1 MIFENYKKK
10 YFMIIQRLL
19 LHESQYRELG
29 QTSQVQCWFWSTT
42 TIFDCSNCKLSFLY
56 LWITKKEIMNS
67 FFLKPFKK
75 LSRGRRLNIKRVIF
89 FPLIVYSTYL
99 LLDSFMPLFMVG
111 FVIWLVY
118 NWTGK
123 RRLWWWSASY
133 CLSWLLGFTQI
144 EI

>member
-1 MIFENYKKK
+1 
-10 YFMIIQRLL
+10 
-19 LHESQYRELG
+19 
-29 QTSQVQCWFWSTT
+29 
-42 TIFDCSNCKLSFLY
+42 
-56 LWITKKEIMNS
+56 MNR

-111 FVIWLVY
+111 FVIWLLY

-123 RRLWWWSASY
+123 RRFW
-133 CLSWLLGFTQI
+133 
-144 EI
+144 